1 MKEKLKQWA
10 NKLKCEITALYYAT
24 KEDIGLMAKVMIGF
38 TLAYALSPIDLIPDF
53 IPILGYVDDLI
64 ILPIFIYISIKMIP
78 IDVMIIARSK
88 AELKPIRLKKN
99 WIMGMMFI
107 LVWIALIWMFYLHL
121 NKNYF

>member
-1 MKEKLKQWA
+1 
-10 NKLKCEITALYYAT
+10 
-24 KEDIGLMAKVMIGF
+24 MAKVMIGF

-64 ILPIFIYISIKMIP
+64 ILSIFIYISIKMIP